1 MTGASLNVSQISKRF
16 DGVLAVDSV
25 SLIAS
30 PAEVTGLIGPNGSG
44 KTTTMNVVTGL
55 YNADGGSVTLD
66 GLPILGLSP
75 HHIAALGVAR
85 TFQTIRLLSGW
96 STLDN
101 VMVGTHRQHRARLAG
116 ALLRTA
122 RLYKDA
128 RAARDRCMGILE
140 KVGIAHLASAA
151 AGELSYGDRR
161 RVEIARALATEPR
174 LLLLDEPAAGMNH
187 IEKRRLCD
195 LISLIRGEGT
205 TILLIEHDIDLVTRV
220 SDHIVVLNFGREIAE
235 GPPAQ
240 VRRNPS
246 VIEAYLGSEDA
257 GTD

>member
-16 DGVLAVDSV
+16 DGVVAVDSV

-66 GLPILGLSP
+66 GLPILGRSP
-75 HHIAALGVAR
+75 HYIAALGVAR

-116 ALLRTA
+116 ALLRTP

-128 RAARDRCMGILE
+128 RAARDRCMGVLE

-246 VIEAYLGSEDA
+246 VIEAYLGSDDA

>member
-75 HHIAALGVAR
+75 HYIAALGVAR

-116 ALLRTA
+116 ALLRTP

-195 LISLIRGEGT
+195 LISLIRDEGT

-246 VIEAYLGSEDA
+246 VIEAYLGSDDA

>member
-75 HHIAALGVAR
+75 HYIAALGVAR

-116 ALLRTA
+116 ALLRTP

-246 VIEAYLGSEDA
+246 VIEAYLGSDDA

>member
-75 HHIAALGVAR
+75 HYIAALGVAR

-116 ALLRTA
+116 ALLRTP

-140 KVGIAHLASAA
+140 KVGIARLASAA

-246 VIEAYLGSEDA
+246 VIAAYLGSDDA